1 MDYKRIGL
9 LIALAFITFSLW
21 DTWQKEHP
29 PVVVTAATPV
39 QSASVVGN
47 NNTSTPLQAD
57 MTKTT
62 WAEAGAGN
70 GQADSSQMIHITT
83 DVLEVDIDLQG
94 GDVIGVKLP
103 LYPKKIDTPT
113 EAVILENIK
122 PESFYVAQSGLLGVE
137 NGDSIVKNIRF
148 KTSSTALLSLMD
160 GRDILQVEL
169 EGENQS
175 GIKVIKSF
183 LFKRGSYAINV
194 DYLIANTSSRP
205 WSAKPVMQLVRTN
218 NPPKSEGFL
227 QPQAYFGASFSVPAK
242 PYEKVSFK
250 DMDKSKEKGNSG
262 VFEKV
267 SLYFTGTG
275 NTYSAPQ
282 QPITTQSLSAE
293 PAKEGW
299 VAMQE
304 HYFLSAWV
312 PDATQLSRYYY
323 QVLADNRYAIG
334 LEGEAVHV
342 APGEKHIV
350 KSQLYVGP
358 EIAKNLQEV
367 APRLD
372 MTVDFGWF
380 WFISVMIFWLME
392 KIYSV
397 INNWGWS
404 IVLVTLFIKLLF
416 YQLSAASYR
425 SMANMRKVQPK
436 IMALRERYADDKQKL
451 NQSVMELYKK
461 EKINPLGGC
470 LPVLVQIPVFIA
482 LYWVLFES
490 VELRQ
495 APFVF
500 WIKDLSVK
508 DPCYILPVLF
518 GITVFIQQKLSP
530 PAPDPTQDKV
540 RMILPVLMT
549 LLFIELPAGLALYM
563 FVNSGVS
570 VIQQWHN
577 MHRYD
582 VRDEEKK
589 QKAKSKKSTKELTK
603 K

>member
-9 LIALAFITFSLW
+9 LIALAVISFSLW
-21 DTWQKEHP
+21 DTWQREHP
-29 PVVVTAATPV
+29 AVITVPTTAAVANPSTAIAGGHTDV
-39 QSASVVGN
+39 TTTASWASAG
-47 NNTSTPLQAD
+47 TSKEQV
-57 MTKTT
+57 
-62 WAEAGAGN
+62 
-70 GQADSSQMIHITT
+70 DSSQMIHITT
-83 DVLEVDIDLQG
+83 DVLAVDIDLQG

-103 LYPKKIDTPT
+103 LYPKKIDTPHEPVT
-113 EAVILENIK
+113 LENIK
-122 PESFYVAQSGLLGVE
+122 PESFYIAQSGLLGTE
-137 NGDSIVKNIRF
+137 NSDSVVKNVRF
-148 KTSSTALLSLMD
+148 KTTGTALNMVD
-160 GRDILQVEL
+160 GQDILQVDL
-169 EGENQS
+169 EGLSQS
-175 GIKVIKSF
+175 GVKVTKSF

-194 DYLIANTSSRP
+194 NYLISNTSARP
-205 WSAKPVMQLVRTN
+205 WNAKPVMQLVRTN

-250 DMDKSKEKGNSG
+250 DMDKSRDKGNSG
-262 VFEKV
+262 LFEKV
-267 SLYFTGTG
+267 SLYFTGTES
-275 NTYSAPQ
+275 TYSLPE

-299 VAMQE
+299 IAMQE

-312 PDATQLSRYYY
+312 PDASQLSRYYY
-323 QVLADNRYAIG
+323 QVLSDNRYAIG
-334 LEGEAVHV
+334 LEGEAIHV
-342 APGEKHIV
+342 APGENHIV

-358 EIAKNLQEV
+358 EIAKNLQAV

-397 INNWGWS
+397 VNNWGWS
-404 IVLVTLFIKLLF
+404 IVLVTLFIKLIF

-495 APFVF
+495 AHFIF

-508 DPCYILPVLF
+508 DPYFILPVLF

-582 VRDEEKK
+582 VLDEAKK
-589 QKAKSKKSTKELTK
+589 QKTKSKKPAKELTK